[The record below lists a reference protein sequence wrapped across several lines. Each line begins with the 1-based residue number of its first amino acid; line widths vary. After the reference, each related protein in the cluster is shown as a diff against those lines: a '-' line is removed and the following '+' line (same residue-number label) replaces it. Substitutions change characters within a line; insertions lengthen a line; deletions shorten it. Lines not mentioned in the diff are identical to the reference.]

1 MVLDYFAASG
11 RLAVTDESRNSALY
25 QKILKKLG
33 LRTEARQQV
42 HLSGSKRM
50 LLDLKGIFIFSW
62 LMFVK
67 YQHLFDDLRHNKSQ
81 RGEIFFR
88 ALYLT

>member
-50 LLDLKGIFIFSW
+50 RFWTSKAFLYFLGLCLSNINIYLMISDIINHKGGKYFSE
-62 LMFVK
+62 
-67 YQHLFDDLRHNKSQ
+67 HC
-81 RGEIFFR
+81 I
-88 ALYLT
+88 

>member
-50 LLDLKGIFIFSW
+50 RFWTSKAFLYFL
-62 LMFVK
+62 VK